1 MKNALLVGITYDL
14 SENKSINI
22 NKSIQSTQRFLET
35 RKYDSIHTLS
45 NKATYQDIIN
55 GFDILVKNSGYDDEI
70 WFHFIGYSSTNR
82 KSICPYD
89 YREKGII
96 SENELFNLFIDR
108 IPLGVR
114 CYIIIDT
121 FTTCGIS
128 LRHSIK
134 DQSCALVNH
143 PNKKYNY
150 KEWQLRQLYVE
161 NSNYKRLRADVYL
174 ISLTLDKN
182 MIFIY
187 PLLTNLLVEIIT
199 SNSAIKWKHLIKDI
213 SCHLKLLKYKHNVQ
227 VFSGNMIQMDSPVFN
242 DIHYNNF
249 DIMSINKK
257 MYISV

>member
-14 SENKSINI
+14 SEQKSINI

-55 GFDILVKNSGYDDEI
+55 GFDILVKNSGYGDEL

-96 SENELFNLFIDR
+96 SENDLLNQFINR
-108 IPLGVR
+108 IPLSVR
-114 CYIIIDT
+114 CFIIIDT

-134 DQSCALVNH
+134 DQSCVLVNH

-150 KEWQLRQLYVE
+150 REWELRQLYVE
-161 NSNYKRLRADVYL
+161 NNNYKKLRADVYL

-182 MIFIY
+182 MLFIY
-187 PLLTNLLVEIIT
+187 PLLTNLLIEIMRNDT
-199 SNSAIKWKHLIKDI
+199 IKWKHLIKDI

-227 VFSGNMIQMDSPVFN
+227 VFSGNTLHMDSTVFN
-242 DIHYNNF
+242 DIDNNNL
-249 DIMSINKK
+249 DLRHIDKK
-257 MYISV
+257 IYISV